1 MRVAPSP
8 DEVGVITL
16 TRTNRPVAL
25 TAVSV
30 TSAVLP
36 RTWATV
42 VKLLPS
48 VDTCRSKSWVSQPLN
63 SPPAP
68 AWRMVRWLRCI
79 DEPRSTC
86 RNLVASVLQNLSL
99 VPPDTEPL
107 TALSGVSVLLHG
119 VDPVAG
125 RFSARFP
132 PGGGWLPLP
141 YASNS

>member
-1 MRVAPSP
+1 M
-8 DEVGVITL
+8 
-16 TRTNRPVAL
+16 
-25 TAVSV
+25 VSH
-30 TSAVLP
+30 
-36 RTWATV
+36 
-42 VKLLPS
+42 S
-48 VDTCRSKSWVSQPLN
+48 VS

-68 AWRMVRWLRCI
+68 ACRIVTCVSFF

-86 RNLVASVLQNLSL
+86 RNAGESSEQNLSL